1 MPIISVNS
9 PNYSANTGDTVGVA
23 RLSMQNGTC
32 IIQRNILP
40 LQRKSHVTFY
50 MPTINTYRFSSGMEP
65 SDEVLDALM
74 REVAKE
80 AKARYAA
87 AHTAFF
93 EQIYTMPH

>member
-1 MPIISVNS
+1 
-9 PNYSANTGDTVGVA
+9 
-23 RLSMQNGTC
+23 
-32 IIQRNILP
+32 
-40 LQRKSHVTFY
+40 